1 MPQNESTALE
11 TLRLEFARYRRRSLV
26 AQCLGAALLLGAW
39 TAGQR
44 GTAPSQA
51 QVLRVRGIIVED
63 SLGRPRIVIGAPLTL
78 PGRTAAQS
86 GDGIA
91 VLSPTG
97 ALQTALGAP
106 TPAPMING
114 TVVNRVGGSAGF
126 VIADP
131 DGNERGGMGAFP
143 DGRANVCLDY
153 AKGVKEAACL
163 VTFAN
168 DQMAGLVVNGLPGEK
183 AFDRVTALVGKGG
196 WAQMKISAP
205 TGQESAILRSTG
217 TDRAQ
222 LMVYDSATKS
232 YKDVLPRE

>member
-1 MPQNESTALE
+1 MPVNESPETPALE
-11 TLRLEFARYRRRSLV
+11 TLRREFTRYRRRSI
-26 AQCLGAALLLGAW
+26 AIQCLGAALLLGAW
-39 TAGQR
+39 TAQQR
-44 GTAPSQA
+44 QPQI
-51 QVLRVRGIIVED
+51 LRVRGIIVED
-63 SLGRPRIVIGAPLTL
+63 SLGRPRIMIGAPLTL

-114 TVVNRVGGSAGF
+114 AVVNRVGGSAGF

-222 LMVYDSATKS
+222 LMVYDSATKT